1 VLDFLRSLTQNRRLL
16 KELVLRDLKAR
27 YVGSSMGFFWSVIFP
42 ILNLLVYTFV
52 FKYILNVRF
61 SDQAGV
67 RDVAIWM
74 LAGIV
79 VWSAFAETLSRATN
93 CLVDNAN
100 LIQKVVFPA
109 GVLPVY
115 LTISSLINMTIGI
128 PVVLLGVLYFGYV
141 NTGEAEVEQVSQVA
155 VAGALD
161 PAQPGVAQ
169 EDGRPGVREIRRAAC
184 NLCDHE
190 EDLLCP
196 NDGSAMRVLQAA
208 QGPAL
213 EDRGMSDLT
222 LGISLLWLPLLL
234 VLQGLFMTGMGLFLS
249 AFNLILR
256 DTFHLVGV
264 FVMVWMFA
272 TPIFYPPEMITDPKH
287 GGKFD
292 FILEFNPMHWLIECY
307 RNVLLYDLSPLP
319 ALLGKFALA
328 AVLVL
333 AVGATFFSSQR
344 PKFPDLL

>member
-1 VLDFLRSLTQNRRLL
+1 MLDFLRTIAANRRLL
-16 KELVLRDLKAR
+16 RELVVRDLKAR

-42 ILNLLVYTFV
+42 ILNLVVYTFV

-93 CLVDNAN
+93 CLVENAN

-115 LTISSLINMTIGI
+115 LAISSLINMTIGI
-128 PVVLLGVLYFGYV
+128 PVVLLGVVYFGYIS
-141 NTGEAEVEQVSQVA
+141 TGDDGPEEEVA
-155 VAGALD
+155 VLGVFDPSVLREQDGAALN
-161 PAQPGVAQ
+161 P
-169 EDGRPGVREIRRAAC
+169 REVRRAAC

-196 NDGSAMRVLQAA
+196 NDGSPMRVLQAA
-208 QGPAL
+208 EGPAL
-213 EDRGMSDLT
+213 EDRGMSDLA
-222 LGISLLWLPLLL
+222 LGPALLWLPLLL
-234 VLQGLFMTGMGLFLS
+234 VLQGLFMSGLGLFLS

-264 FVMVWMFA
+264 FVMVWMFG

-292 FILEFNPMHWLIECY
+292 FILELNPMHWLIECY
-307 RNVLLYDLSPLP
+307 RNVLLYDMGPN
-319 ALLGKFALA
+319 AFLLGKFALVA
-328 AVLVL
+328 VVVLVL
-333 AVGATFFSSQR
+333 GATFFSSQR
-344 PKFPDLL
+344 KRFPDLL

>member
-1 VLDFLRSLTQNRRLL
+1 MIDFIRTLFTNKRLL
-16 KELVLRDLKAR
+16 KELVVRDLKAR

-42 ILNLLVYTFV
+42 ILNLIVYTFV

-93 CLVDNAN
+93 CLVENAN

-115 LTISSLINMTIGI
+115 LTVSSLINMTIGL
-128 PVVLLGVLYFGYV
+128 PVVLLGVVYFGYIAPADGPE
-141 NTGEAEVEQVSQVA
+141 TEVSVA
-155 VAGALD
+155 VVTSLEAPAGQEAD
-161 PAQPGVAQ
+161 APAPN
-169 EDGRPGVREIRRAAC
+169 PREVRRAAC

-196 NDGSAMRVLQAA
+196 LDGSPLRVLQAA
-208 QGPAL
+208 QGPPL
-213 EDRGMSDLT
+213 EDRGMSRLS
-222 LGISLLWLPLLL
+222 LGAALFCLPGLLL
-234 VLQGLFMTGMGLFLS
+234 LQGVFMAGLGLFLS

-264 FVMVWMFA
+264 FVMVWMFS

-287 GGKFD
+287 GGQFD
-292 FILEFNPMHWLIECY
+292 FILDCNPMHWLIESY
-307 RNVLLYDLSPLP
+307 RNVLLYDLWPNPL
-319 ALLGKFALA
+319 LLGKFALVA
-328 AVLVL
+328 I
-333 AVGATFFSSQR
+333 ATFLVGSLFFNSQR
-344 PKFPDLL
+344 ARFPDLL

>member
-1 VLDFLRSLTQNRRLL
+1 VLDFLRSIYSNRRLL

-42 ILNLLVYTFV
+42 ILNLIVYTFV

-115 LTISSLINMTIGI
+115 LAISSLINMTIGI
-128 PVVLLGVLYFGYV
+128 PVVLLGVVYFGYLAPGDETPQEEV
-141 NTGEAEVEQVSQVA
+141 ALVGVFDPSGLQEPEAPALNPREV
-155 VAGALD
+155 
-161 PAQPGVAQ
+161 
-169 EDGRPGVREIRRAAC
+169 RRAAC
-184 NLCDHE
+184 NQCDHE
-190 EDLLCP
+190 EDLICP

-208 QGPAL
+208 EGPAL
-213 EDRGMSDLT
+213 EDRGMSDLA
-222 LGISLLWLPLLL
+222 LGPSLLWVPLLL
-234 VLQGLFMTGMGLFLS
+234 VLQGLFMTGLGLFLS

-264 FVMVWMFA
+264 FVMVWMFG

-292 FILEFNPMHWLIECY
+292 FILEYNPMHWLIECY
-307 RNVLLYDLSPLP
+307 RSVLLYDMGPNTI
-319 ALLGKFALA
+319 LLGKFALTA
-328 AVLVL
+328 LVVLFI
-333 AVGATFFSSQR
+333 GATFFSSQR
-344 PKFPDLL
+344 KRFPDLL